1 MEKKQAVIVFCAHS
15 DDQIFGPGG
24 TMAKYAQKGIEV
36 INVIFSY
43 GELSHPWLKRR
54 IAAET
59 RENEAKEADK
69 VIGGKEV
76 LFLGVDE
83 SKFEAQVKEAWVLR
97 KIEEMIKNYK
107 PIKIFTHSQDDVHPA
122 HRAVYMTVMSAINNT
137 KHKCDTYTFDIWNPF
152 SLKGRE
158 LPKMYVDITDTFNL
172 KIKALGC
179 FKSQWIAMIVLLW
192 SVYVRALLIG
202 FDAHCKYAER
212 FSKVR

>member
-1 MEKKQAVIVFCAHS
+1 MDKKQAVIVFCAHS

-24 TMAKYAQKGIEV
+24 TMAKYAQAGIEV

-59 RENEAKEADK
+59 RENEAREADK

-83 SKFEAQVKEAWVLR
+83 AKFEKQVKEEWVWK
-97 KIEEMIKNYK
+97 KIQEMIKNYK
-107 PIKIFTHSQDDVHPA
+107 PVKIFTHSQDDFHPA
-122 HRAVYMTVMSAINNT
+122 HRAVYKTVMKAINNS

-152 SLKGRE
+152 NLKGRE
-158 LPKMYVDITDTFNL
+158 LPKMYVNVTDTFNL
-172 KIKALGC
+172 KIKALSC
-179 FKSQWIAMIVLLW
+179 FKSQWVAMIILLW
-192 SVYVRALLIG
+192 SVYARAFLTG
-202 FDAHCKYAER
+202 FDANCKYAER